1 MKMKQTIGI
10 IGGDRRQA
18 ELAGLLAQD
27 GHPVRTYGLE
37 EWLPESGCA
46 LEQAAA
52 AEVVILP
59 LPLCREEGILN
70 CSRRT
75 VPTAELF
82 QLLQPDALVLAGQVQ
97 AAQRAEAEASGT
109 VLHDYFRREEVT
121 VANAAATAEAA
132 LRVAMEHSVESLL
145 GMECLILG
153 FGRIGKLLCSR
164 LHGLG
169 ARVTA
174 AARKPAD
181 LAWIRAYGWKP
192 LEIAH
197 LDGSLGAF
205 RLVYNTVPA
214 RVLDRPLLLQ
224 LPRKCLCVELASV
237 PGIDLTAAEE
247 LGLPCVRAGS
257 LPGRMVPRTAAEIL
271 RRAVRQIILEE
282 RGNAE

>member
-1 MKMKQTIGI
+1 MKMKQTIGL

-52 AEVVILP
+52 AGGSPLP
-59 LPLCREEGILN
+59 PPLCREPGILN
-70 CSRRT
+70 CCGRT
-75 VPTAELF
+75 VSTAEVF
-82 QLLQPDALVLAGQVQ
+82 RLLRPDALVLGGQIQ
-97 AAQRAEAEASGT
+97 AAQRAEASGV

-132 LRVAMEHSVESLL
+132 LRVAMEHSGESLL
-145 GMECLILG
+145 GMECLVLG

-181 LAWIRAYGWKP
+181 LAWIRAYGWQP
-192 LEIAH
+192 LEITR
-197 LDGSLGAF
+197 LDGALGAF
-205 RLVYNTVPA
+205 HLVYNTVPA
-214 RVLDRPLLLQ
+214 QILDRPLLLQ
-224 LPRKCLCVELASV
+224 LPRRSLCVELASV

-247 LGLPCVRAGS
+247 LGLSCVWARS

-271 RRAVRQIILEE
+271 HRAVRQIILEE